1 MSGFGIFSGM
11 PREQKTPQEK
21 KRLELEKDHFTFS
34 NAPHAFRKNWKKKK
48 SNLNRQYRRKA
59 DQLLAEAKPEISADN
74 AEIVVGHVTAVHLK
88 ESVLTKR
95 LRKSSTVSLGEKVQT
110 KLQKRKEAIGRRVSH
125 KRQYDEI
132 VHAAMK
138 TLLQLEGDQFKDAVD
153 RIARLLQGG
162 DPVEWSRLYQ
172 SKDRLDRAI
181 FFVEQI
187 SRGNAFYLD
196 ALRRDQELCLSFQ
209 SWKKKVNRIL
219 ARARRPAIRKL
230 EQKIATEKKLKAVV
244 RASRTR

>member
-11 PREQKTPQEK
+11 PRELKTPQEK
-21 KRLELEKDHFTFS
+21 KRLQLEKDHFTFS

-48 SNLNRQYRRKA
+48 SNLNRQYPRK
-59 DQLLAEAKPEISADN
+59 DRPSFRN
-74 AEIVVGHVTAVHLK
+74 
-88 ESVLTKR
+88 
-95 LRKSSTVSLGEKVQT
+95 VQ
-110 KLQKRKEAIGRRVSH
+110 EAIGRKVNH
-125 KRQYDEI
+125 KRHYDEI
-132 VHAAMK
+132 VQAAMK

-162 DPVEWSRLYQ
+162 DPIEWLRLYQ

-181 FFVEQI
+181 FFVEEI
-187 SRGNAFYLD
+187 SRGNASYLD

-219 ARARRPAIRKL
+219 ARTRRPAMRKL

-244 RASRTR
+244 RESRTR